1 MCYVFHQKNK
11 NVAYL
16 RKVHVNEKR
25 ALILKY
31 RWLAAG
37 GQGDR
42 FVKQNVK
49 YLYSRGYCVP
59 SSPTKGISSTTM
71 IYALF

>member
-11 NVAYL
+11 NLAYL

-25 ALILKY
+25 AFILNI
-31 RWLAAG
+31 WQAAG

-49 YLYSRGYCVP
+49 YLYSRGYCIL

-71 IYALF
+71 IYVLF